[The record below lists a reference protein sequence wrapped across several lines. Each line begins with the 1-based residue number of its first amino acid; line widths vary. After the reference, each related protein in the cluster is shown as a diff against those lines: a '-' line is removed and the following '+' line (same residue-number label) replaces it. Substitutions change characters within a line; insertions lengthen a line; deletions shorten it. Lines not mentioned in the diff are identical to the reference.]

1 MSKLGKRDVTDIL
14 ELLEKE
20 LDAVPRLDKVQKMKW
35 RSRIRHQENWFMALD
50 DLKPEKVLMK
60 LQGRLSEVF
69 RLYPASFSGE
79 AGRVAKK
86 EGLALE
92 RKRRCE
98 WPPNK
103 QTVSQ

>member
-1 MSKLGKRDVTDIL
+1 MDRLGKRDVTAIL

-20 LDAVPRLDKVQKMKW
+20 LDTVPRLDKVQKMKW

-69 RLYPASFSGE
+69 RLYPASFSE
-79 AGRVAKK
+79 KLLELLKTKIQQLEKK
-86 EGLALE
+86 SRDTNDA
-92 RKRRCE
+92 
-98 WPPNK
+98 
-103 QTVSQ
+103 T

>member
-69 RLYPASFSGE
+69 RLYPASFSE
-79 AGRVAKK
+79 KMLELLKTKV
-86 EGLALE
+86 LQLE
-92 RKRRCE
+92 RK
-98 WPPNK
+98 
-103 QTVSQ
+103 SGM